1 MTTWLRRR
9 PRTSASSR
17 SGSSGSLVSS
27 VGQVAVGSMVAN
39 VCAYFVHLPASRWLS
54 PDQYG
59 EFAVLL
65 QATLVLGVPALAIQ
79 AVTAREVVAGRS
91 TRSLVRLGAVTAVA
105 VAVIAAIAVW
115 PFMTIAHTG
124 LLATAA
130 AFTVAPLLV
139 LISVGQG
146 ILQGHEHFR
155 ALAWVIGLVGV
166 ARTMPP
172 LVALALGGQAASAL
186 VATMVG
192 AVAAVGLVVTQVRS
206 LVVDGDDGGLARLS
220 ARSVMHASQVQL
232 VLVTATSVDLLLSR
246 VVLSENDS
254 GVYALG
260 TVAAKVAYWL
270 PQAVGLVVFP
280 RLADAQRSASALR
293 GAVFV
298 LLGLSA
304 LTSVGA
310 AIGGPLVPIVIGDDY
325 RPVAGL
331 LWLFAIGGGA
341 MAVLQVALL
350 AAIARHRTRVAAIP
364 WAVLVVEVVVI
375 LTSAHSVVGLA
386 TIAAACAV
394 VSAAAA
400 TAATMRLPVR
410 PG

>member
-146 ILQGHEHFR
+146 ILQGHQHFR

-400 TAATMRLPVR
+400 TVATMRLPVR

>member
-9 PRTSASSR
+9 PRA

-91 TRSLVRLGAVTAVA
+91 TRSLVRLGAITAVA
-105 VAVIAAIAVW
+105 VALIAAVAVW
-115 PFMTIAHTG
+115 PFMTVAHTG

-146 ILQGHEHFR
+146 ILQGHQHFR

-166 ARTMPP
+166 VRTMPP
-172 LVALALGGQAASAL
+172 LVALAFGGQAASAL
-186 VATMVG
+186 VATMLG
-192 AVAAVGLVVTQVRS
+192 AVAAVGLVITQVRS
-206 LVVDGDDGGLARLS
+206 LVVDGDDGGLAGLS

-246 VVLSENDS
+246 VVLSESDS

-293 GAVFV
+293 GAVLV

-310 AIGGPLVPIVIGDDY
+310 AIGGPLVPIVVGDDY

-350 AAIARHRTRVAAIP
+350 AAIARRRTRVAAIP
-364 WAVLVVEVVVI
+364 WAVLVVEVIVI

-400 TAATMRLPVR
+400 TVATMRLPVR

>member
-9 PRTSASSR
+9 PRASAAA
-17 SGSSGSLVSS
+17 SGSLVSS

-105 VAVIAAIAVW
+105 VAVLAAIAVW

-124 LLATAA
+124 VLATAA

-146 ILQGHEHFR
+146 ILQGHQHFR

-186 VATMVG
+186 AATMVG
-192 AVAAVGLVVTQVRS
+192 AIAAVGLVATQVRS

-293 GAVFV
+293 GAVLV

-350 AAIARHRTRVAAIP
+350 AAIARSRTRVAAIP

-375 LTSAHSVVGLA
+375 LTVAHSVVGLA
-386 TIAAACAV
+386 TIAAVCAV

-400 TAATMRLPVR
+400 TVATMRLPVR

>member
-1 MTTWLRRR
+1 
-9 PRTSASSR
+9 
-17 SGSSGSLVSS
+17 
-27 VGQVAVGSMVAN
+27 MVAN

-91 TRSLVRLGAVTAVA
+91 TRSLVRLGVATAVA
-105 VAVIAAIAVW
+105 VAVLAAIAVW

-146 ILQGHEHFR
+146 ILQGHQHFR

-206 LVVDGDDGGLARLS
+206 LIVDGDDGRFARLS

-246 VVLSENDS
+246 VVLKRERLRRLRPRHRR
-254 GVYALG
+254 GEGRLL
-260 TVAAKVAYWL
+260 AAA
-270 PQAVGLVVFP
+270 GCRLVVFP

-293 GAVFV
+293 GAVLV

-400 TAATMRLPVR
+400 TVATMRLPVR

>member
-9 PRTSASSR
+9 PRAAA
-17 SGSSGSLVSS
+17 SGSLVSS

-105 VAVIAAIAVW
+105 VAVIAAVAVW

-146 ILQGHEHFR
+146 ILQGHQHFR

-186 VATMVG
+186 VATMLG

-206 LVVDGDDGGLARLS
+206 LVVDGDDVGLGRLS

-293 GAVFV
+293 GAVLV

-364 WAVLVVEVVVI
+364 WAVLVVEVIVI
-375 LTSAHSVVGLA
+375 LTVAHSVVGLA
-386 TIAAACAV
+386 TVAAVCAV

-400 TAATMRLPVR
+400 TVATMRLPVR

>member
-9 PRTSASSR
+9 PRASA
-17 SGSSGSLVSS
+17 SSGSLVSS

-91 TRSLVRLGAVTAVA
+91 TRSLVRLGVVTAVA
-105 VAVIAAIAVW
+105 VAVLAAIAVW

-146 ILQGHEHFR
+146 ILQGHQHFR

-206 LVVDGDDGGLARLS
+206 LIVDGDDGRLARLS
-220 ARSVMHASQVQL
+220 ARSVMHASQVQM

-293 GAVFV
+293 GAVLV

-386 TIAAACAV
+386 TIAAACAG

-400 TAATMRLPVR
+400 TVATMRLPVR

>member
-1 MTTWLRRR
+1 
-9 PRTSASSR
+9 
-17 SGSSGSLVSS
+17 
-27 VGQVAVGSMVAN
+27 MVAN

-65 QATLVLGVPALAIQ
+65 QATLVLGVPALAVQ

-91 TRSLVRLGAVTAVA
+91 TRSLVRLGGITAVA
-105 VAVIAAIAVW
+105 VAVIAAIAVV

-124 LLATAA
+124 LPATAA

-139 LISVGQG
+139 IISVGQG
-146 ILQGHEHFR
+146 ILQGHQHFR

-166 ARTMPP
+166 ARTVPP
-172 LVALALGGQAASAL
+172 LIALALGGQASSAL
-186 VATMVG
+186 LATMIG
-192 AVAAVGLVVTQVRS
+192 AVAAVGLVVSQVRS
-206 LVVDGDDGGLARLS
+206 LVTHTDDAGLPRLS

-232 VLVTATSVDLLLSR
+232 VLVTATSIDLLLSR

-280 RLADAQRSASALR
+280 RLADAQRSAAALR
-293 GAVFV
+293 GAVLV

-304 LTSVGA
+304 VTSIGA
-310 AIGGPLVPIVIGDDY
+310 AVGGPLVPIVIGTDY

-331 LWLFAIGGGA
+331 LWLFAIAGGA

-350 AAIARHRTRVAAIP
+350 AAIARNRTRVATIP
-364 WAVLVVEVVVI
+364 WVVLAVEVVVI
-375 LTSAHSVVGLA
+375 LAAAHSVLSLA

-394 VSAAAA
+394 VSAAATVA
-400 TAATMRLPVR
+400 VTMRLTPHPVT
-410 PG
+410 PD

>member
-9 PRTSASSR
+9 PRAAA
-17 SGSSGSLVSS
+17 SGSLVSS

-91 TRSLVRLGAVTAVA
+91 TRSLVRLGVVTAVA
-105 VAVIAAIAVW
+105 VAVLAAIAVW

-146 ILQGHEHFR
+146 ILQGHQHFR
-155 ALAWVIGLVGV
+155 ALAWVIGVVGV

-206 LVVDGDDGGLARLS
+206 LVVDGDDGGLAQLS

-232 VLVTATSVDLLLSR
+232 VLVTATSIDLLLSR

-325 RPVAGL
+325 RPVSGL

-350 AAIARHRTRVAAIP
+350 AAIARNRTRVAAIP
-364 WAVLVVEVVVI
+364 WTVLVVEVVVI
-375 LTSAHSVVGLA
+375 LTAAHSVVGLA
-386 TIAAACAV
+386 SIAAACAV

-400 TAATMRLPVR
+400 TVATMRLPVR